1 MKKMISFL
9 VFDIIVIEKG
19 KYMEKNEEMEEL
31 KQKALVCVIVFL
43 FVIIIGL
50 LFIFNRFGSDVD
62 AVSKALRDK
71 EDFVVFFRS
80 DDSSCSECSMVE
92 ERLNAHGISYYNF
105 DVRVSSF
112 SSVLEKL
119 KINYEVLPPAIYV
132 IKDGEVLYNITNIK
146 DQKLVDSFIEENKL
160 AEFSS

>member
-31 KQKALVCVIVFL
+31 KQKVLVCVI
-43 FVIIIGL
+43 
-50 LFIFNRFGSDVD
+50 
-62 AVSKALRDK
+62 
-71 EDFVVFFRS
+71 VFFRS